1 MNIAEGKAFV
11 KGNLDMS
18 NQEFIIQNILLPG
31 IEFGAPEDMYV
42 RKQARVFA
50 RLNSRSLEFRSQGYA
65 TFDTFFNALSLG
77 NWRQKTHLTDMSLR
91 IFGSGRFIIRFGVHR
106 FGQEHR
112 WISESEI
119 TFDTNGQATIN
130 LQFWKNLE
138 AGILYF
144 TLEATSRGELSGGY
158 FFTVSRPNQ
167 SVRLGVVITHFNRKQ
182 FVVPALNRLRSEL
195 LQNEWYRERIEI
207 IVVDNSKN
215 LTKEETEGV
224 THIPNENY
232 GGAGGFTR
240 GLLHVIDTNLT
251 HCLFMDDDASC
262 EIEAIKRGYSLLA
275 FAKYNNLAI
284 AGGQLREEKPWQLWE
299 AGGAFLVG
307 NIYPLYHNLN
317 MREVSDLLTLE
328 QRPEHPDYG
337 AWWYFAFSVEKLKHF
352 PFPFFVRGDDILF
365 SLTNSFEITVL
376 NGVAVW
382 GEDFAEKDGP
392 FTRYLALRSSMVL
405 LLLQSRS
412 DLVKFWRLCVGFF
425 IPAIFS
431 FNYGSASAIN
441 YAIRNVLEGPIF
453 WRKNLDMKAVRANL
467 AQFISMEKT
476 ESVTFSHRD
485 FEHPRGGETRMRRF
499 VRLVTING
507 MLLPS
512 FLHKTQPLILPKSV
526 RPDLKSIF
534 RHKRIFYVSD
544 RTGLGYTA
552 ELNVRAASRLCREF
566 LYLMVLLALRRRKLR
581 HAYREELPSLTSIGF
596 WREIYPETKAANAES
611 ERVRRQII

>member
-106 FGQEHR
+106 FGQENR

-284 AGGQLREEKPWQLWE
+284 A
-299 AGGAFLVG
+299 
-307 NIYPLYHNLN
+307 
-317 MREVSDLLTLE
+317 
-328 QRPEHPDYG
+328 
-337 AWWYFAFSVEKLKHF
+337 WYFAFSVEKLKHF

-596 WREIYPETKAANAES
+596 WREIYPETKATNAES
-611 ERVRRQII
+611 ERVRRQMI